1 MMLSD
6 CSRKTLIIEIN
17 CQSKRVKMTSTNE
30 LVTAVD
36 QEQMGASMQL
46 IGESYWYTYLDE
58 QVAAQNIDEAEK

>member
-1 MMLSD
+1 
-6 CSRKTLIIEIN
+6 
-17 CQSKRVKMTSTNE
+17 MTSTND